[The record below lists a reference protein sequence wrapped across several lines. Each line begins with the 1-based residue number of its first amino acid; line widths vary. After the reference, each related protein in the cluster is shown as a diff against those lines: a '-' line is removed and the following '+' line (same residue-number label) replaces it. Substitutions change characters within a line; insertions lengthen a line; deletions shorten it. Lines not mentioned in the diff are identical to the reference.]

1 MNLKEIE
8 ATGNFLAYYYTDLI
22 YIEKFQDYKN
32 NSLSK
37 NEYISKEKGT
47 FYSFLIEFKVVRNFN
62 KGEVNKLL
70 ELTNNFVNGISP
82 IDVDLFAEILLD
94 SNLTRGKL
102 MTSLASK
109 ILFLNNPWQ
118 IIPMDTL
125 ARKSLNQKDN
135 KYETYIRNLQLF
147 RKKNTEIINN
157 CMKFTHPLT
166 QTINKKFE
174 NKINNLEL
182 ITENRILDKLLWT
195 SGK

>member
-1 MNLKEIE
+1 
-8 ATGNFLAYYYTDLI
+8 
-22 YIEKFQDYKN
+22 
-32 NSLSK
+32 
-37 NEYISKEKGT
+37 
-47 FYSFLIEFKVVRNFN
+47 
-62 KGEVNKLL
+62 
-70 ELTNNFVNGISP
+70 
-82 IDVDLFAEILLD
+82 
-94 SNLTRGKL
+94 

-135 KYETYIRNLQLF
+135 KYETYTRNLQLF
-147 RKKNTEIINN
+147 REKNTEIINN
-157 CMKFTHPLT
+157 CMKFTYPLT

-182 ITENRILDKLLWT
+182 IFENRILDKLLWT

>member
-32 NSLSK
+32 NSISK
-37 NEYISKEKGT
+37 NEYITNEKGT

-94 SNLTRGKL
+94 SNLTRGNL

-135 KYETYIRNLQLF
+135 NVKHTLKIYNYF
-147 RKKNTEIINN
+147 VKKNGNN
-157 CMKFTHPLT
+157 
-166 QTINKKFE
+166 
-174 NKINNLEL
+174 
-182 ITENRILDKLLWT
+182 
-195 SGK
+195 